1 MAPTKFWPLVL
12 VVALFGCS
20 TSPDPATP
28 NKEAAAPTVASN
40 AVTLNAAQQAQLQT
54 GISQLEQK
62 DYSSAAATL
71 ATLPS
76 ADALYMA
83 AVANYR
89 LGQTAPSKALLE
101 QALTTQPAH
110 APSLNLRAL
119 LAREQGLFRQAET
132 DWLAAIAADPNF
144 AAAERN
150 LGILYDIYLAN
161 PQQARL
167 HYQRY
172 FELSNDEQ
180 AKVWLSALPAA
191 TDAAEPVQESKP

>member
-1 MAPTKFWPLVL
+1 MALNKLWPALVL
-12 VVALFGCS
+12 VAVCGCS
-20 TSPDPATP
+20 TSPDTATETP
-28 NKEAAAPTVASN
+28 TAPLATKTAPTTALT
-40 AVTLNAAQQAQLQT
+40 AEQQAQLQT

-62 DYSSAAATL
+62 DYSSAAVTL
-71 ATLPS
+71 SAVPS

-89 LGQTAPSKALLE
+89 LGQAAPTKTLLE
-101 QALTTQPAH
+101 QALALQPTH
-110 APSLNLRAL
+110 AASLNLRAL
-119 LAREQGLFRQAET
+119 LSREQGLFRQAET
-132 DWLAAIAADPNF
+132 DWLAAIAADPTF

-191 TDAAEPVQESKP
+191 TDVAEPVQESKP

>member
-1 MAPTKFWPLVL
+1 MAPIKFWSLALLLVL
-12 VVALFGCS
+12 CGCS
-20 TSPDPATP
+20 TSPEPEAARQ
-28 NKEAAAPTVASN
+28 EAAAP
-40 AVTLNAAQQAQLQT
+40 AVSSPTTALSAAQQTQLQT

-71 ATLPS
+71 ATLPN

-89 LGQTAPSKALLE
+89 LGQIVPSKTLLE
-101 QALTTQPAH
+101 QALTTQPTH

-132 DWLAAIAADPNF
+132 DWLAAIAADPTF

-172 FELSNDEQ
+172 LDLSNDER

-191 TDAAEPVQESKP
+191 ADAAEPVQEPKP